1 MFIFD
6 FRFQN
11 RRMKQKKRQ
20 KEGILY
26 PLSNSPQGG
35 AMMHASGVMNA
46 SMMDC
51 NDPMGEMND
60 GQ

>member
-1 MFIFD
+1 
-6 FRFQN
+6 
-11 RRMKQKKRQ
+11 MKQKKRQ

-26 PLSNSPQGG
+26 PLSNSPPGG
-35 AMMHASGVMNA
+35 TMMQNPGGINA